1 MGGGTKKDKQEEGP
15 PIPATTEAKIQQF
28 CLESHTEGGKTVQ
41 AHEMIT
47 MRSETIGESLQ
58 ACTNSRKWRT

>member
-28 CLESHTEGGKTVQ
+28 FLESHTEGGKTVQ
-41 AHEMIT
+41 AHEML
-47 MRSETIGESLQ
+47 SLIHI
-58 ACTNSRKWRT
+58 